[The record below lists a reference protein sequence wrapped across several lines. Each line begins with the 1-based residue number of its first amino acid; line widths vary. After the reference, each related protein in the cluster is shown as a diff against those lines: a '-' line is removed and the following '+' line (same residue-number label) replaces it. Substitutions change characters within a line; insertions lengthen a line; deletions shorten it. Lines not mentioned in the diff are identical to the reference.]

1 MVKRVLIANR
11 GEIAVRILRACRS
24 MGLEAVV
31 AHSQA
36 DTLSR
41 AVLMA
46 DESICIGPAESAR
59 SYLSAASVIS
69 AALSSGCDAIHPGY
83 GFLSEDDGFAE
94 MTRAHDLTFIGPSAE
109 VLERFAS
116 KAGTRELLAA
126 QGLPMV
132 PGSAG
137 MLRDDEHALAEAER
151 VGYPLLIKPS
161 AGGGGK
167 GMRMVRTPRELQQA
181 LTVCRSEARAAFGD
195 DSLYLEKWLEN
206 TRHVEVQVLIDNYGN
221 GVHLGERDCSVQ
233 RRHQKILEEAPSPA
247 IDDAKRAEL
256 AEAAIGAAVAAGYRN
271 VGTLE
276 FLVDGEGRYFFIEIN
291 ARIQVEHPVTEML
304 SGVDIVAE
312 QIRLAAGEELGYGQE
327 AVRLRGHAI
336 EFRINA
342 EDVHA
347 DFQPQAGVVE
357 HYVPPGGAG
366 IRMETHLY
374 SGYEV
379 PPYYD
384 SLLGKLVVWGP
395 DREAAIARSK
405 VALQEL
411 LVEGIETNI
420 PFHRA
425 ILQDETFLSGGF
437 DTNLLDR
444 KGAAAFLSAVATD
457 QGT

>member
-1 MVKRVLIANR
+1 VIGRVLIANR

-24 MGLEAVV
+24 MGIEAVV
-31 AHSQA
+31 AYSEA
-36 DTLSR
+36 DARSR
-41 AVLMA
+41 AVQMA
-46 DESICIGPAESAR
+46 DEAICIGPAESAR
-59 SYLSAASVIS
+59 SYLNAAAIIS
-69 AALSSGCDAIHPGY
+69 AALVSGCDAIHPGY

-94 MTRAHDLTFIGPSAE
+94 MTSAHELTFIGPPAD

-126 QGLPMV
+126 HGLPTV
-132 PGSAG
+132 PGSEG
-137 MLRDDEHALAEAER
+137 MLRDDAHALEEAER
-151 VGYPLLIKPS
+151 LAYPVLIKPS

-195 DSLYLEKWLEN
+195 DSLYLEKWLER
-206 TRHVEVQVLIDNYGN
+206 TRHVEVQVLIDSFGA
-221 GVHLGERDCSVQ
+221 GVHIGERDCSVQ
-233 RRHQKILEEAPSPA
+233 RRHQKIVEEAPSPA
-247 IDDAKRAEL
+247 IDDATRTEL
-256 AEAAIGAAVAAGYRN
+256 AESAVRAAIAAGYQN
-271 VGTLE
+271 AGTLE
-276 FLVDGEGRYFFIEIN
+276 FLVDGDGRYYFIEIN

-304 SGVDIVAE
+304 SGIDIVAE
-312 QIRLAAGEELGYGQE
+312 QIRLAAGEPLGYRQE
-327 AVRLRGHAI
+327 DVRLRGHAI

-366 IRMETHLY
+366 IRMESHLY

-384 SLLGKLVVWGP
+384 SLLGKLVVWGT
-395 DREAAIARSK
+395 DREAAVARSR

-411 LVEGIETNI
+411 LVEGIATNI

-425 ILQDETFLSGGF
+425 ILQDKTFLAGGF

-444 KGAAAFLSAVATD
+444 RGAAAFLDAVEPDEGA
-457 QGT
+457 

>member
-1 MVKRVLIANR
+1 MVSRVLIANR
-11 GEIAVRILRACRS
+11 GEIAIRILRACRG

-31 AHSQA
+31 AHSEA
-36 DTLSR
+36 DAGSR
-41 AVLMA
+41 AVRMA

-69 AALSSGCDAIHPGY
+69 AALVSGCDAIHPGY

-126 QGLPMV
+126 QGLPVV
-132 PGSAG
+132 PGSHG
-137 MLRDDEHALAEAER
+137 MLRDDAHALEEAER

-167 GMRMVRTPRELQQA
+167 GMRLARTPRELQQA

-195 DSLYLEKWLEN
+195 DSLYLEKWLEQ

-221 GVHLGERDCSVQ
+221 GVHIGERDCSVQ
-233 RRHQKILEEAPSPA
+233 RRHQKIIEEAPSPA
-247 IDDAKRAEL
+247 IGDATRVQL
-256 AEAAIGAAVAAGYRN
+256 AESAVKAAVAAGYQN

-276 FLVDGEGRYFFIEIN
+276 FLVDREGQHYFIEIN
-291 ARIQVEHPVTEML
+291 ARIQVEHPVSEML
-304 SGVDIVAE
+304 SGIDIVAE
-312 QIRLAAGEELGYGQE
+312 QIRLASGEELGYGQD

-342 EDVHA
+342 EDVRA
-347 DFQPQAGVVE
+347 DFQPQAGMVE

-374 SGYEV
+374 SGYDV

-384 SLLGKLVVWGP
+384 SLIGKLIVWGP
-395 DREAAIARSK
+395 DREAAVARSR

-411 LVEGIETNI
+411 VVEGIETNI

-425 ILQDETFLSGGF
+425 ILEDESFLSGGF

-444 KGAAAFLSAVATD
+444 KGAAAFLRAVTTED
-457 QGT
+457 QA